1 MKHHQYP
8 EERKEAEWNRRL
20 RRMGYEVDYH
30 CCSGMV
36 VGSAVERADAED
48 GVSKMEATGLK
59 RHCEFDEPV
68 CDHQETNAVYG
79 IHHR

>member
-36 VGSAVERADAED
+36 AGSAVERADAED
-48 GVSKMEATGLK
+48 RVEAVEEVG
-59 RHCEFDEPV
+59 
-68 CDHQETNAVYG
+68 
-79 IHHR
+79 